1 MENVSVYKF
10 FTIFAAT
17 YYNLYPQ
24 TIMHQNLIYFN
35 SRDELLR
42 LNMSRIVYFEADGNY
57 TNIVLTNKLK
67 CKVGMNLSQMFKTLE
82 DRMRG
87 RDMFFAR
94 IGKRFIVNMNFVMQ
108 LNVLKHRLVLS
119 DGEHFS
125 YAIDISKEA
134 LKKLKEL
141 IIKTKV

>member
-1 MENVSVYKF
+1 M
-10 FTIFAAT
+10 
-17 YYNLYPQ
+17 Q
-24 TIMHQNLIYFN
+24 QNLIYFN

-82 DRMRG
+82 ARLPG

-94 IGKRFIVNMNFVMQ
+94 IGKRFIVNMNYVMQ
-108 LNVLKHRLVLS
+108 VNVLKHRLVLS
-119 DGEHFS
+119 DSEHFS
-125 YAIDISKEA
+125 YALDISKEA
-134 LKKLKEL
+134 LKNLKDL
-141 IIKTKV
+141 LIKTKV

>member
-1 MENVSVYKF
+1 M
-10 FTIFAAT
+10 
-17 YYNLYPQ
+17 L
-24 TIMHQNLIYFN
+24 QNLIYFN

-42 LNMSRIVYFEADGNY
+42 LNMSHIVYFEADGNY

-82 DRMRG
+82 ERMHG

-94 IGKRFIVNMNFVMQ
+94 IGKRFIINLNYILQV
-108 LNVLKHRLVLS
+108 NVLKHRLVLS

-125 YAIDISKEA
+125 YALDISKDA

-141 IIKTKV
+141 VIKTKV